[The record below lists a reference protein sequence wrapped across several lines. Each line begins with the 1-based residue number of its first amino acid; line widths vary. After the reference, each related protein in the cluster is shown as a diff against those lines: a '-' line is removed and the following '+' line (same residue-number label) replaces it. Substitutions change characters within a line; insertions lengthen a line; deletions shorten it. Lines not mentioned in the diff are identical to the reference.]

1 MIDSSERD
9 KALQDLAKESEL
21 RRAAE
26 MNAAQE
32 RMRHMLAVQECER
45 LKREL
50 MIAQRQL
57 QEYRYLIKLNKNL

>member
-9 KALQDLAKESEL
+9 KALRDLAKESEL

-32 RMRHMLAVQECER
+32 RMRHMLAIQECER
-45 LKREL
+45 LKKEL
-50 MIAQRQL
+50 MEAHRQL
-57 QEYRYLIKLNKNL
+57 REYRYLKKSFK